1 MQTQEGTESML
12 TLEYK
17 LDGTPAQYGA
27 MDEGI
32 RTVQFLRNKCLRAWM
47 DRLPEGKSFEA
58 MSGYTAVLAQEFA
71 FAGRLGS
78 QARQASAGRAWAAVS
93 RFYDNCKKQ
102 IPGKKGYPKFQQ
114 DCRSIEYKE
123 TAGWRLAPDGRH
135 STFESTTSAS
145 ERYGSSARA
154 SSLVPGGTISRSAPL
169 PPTPCPPSNACG
181 LSGE

>member
-47 DRLPEGKSFEA
+47 DHLPEGKSFEA
-58 MSGYTAVLAQEFA
+58 MSLYTAVLAKEFA

-93 RFYDNCKKQ
+93 RFYDKCKKHV
-102 IPGKKGYPKFQQ
+102 PGKKGYPKFRH
-114 DCRSIEYKE
+114 DCRSLEYKE
-123 TAGWRLAPDGRH
+123 TAGWRLAPDGKH
-135 STFESTTSAS
+135 ITFEF
-145 ERYGSSARA
+145 R
-154 SSLVPGGTISRSAPL
+154 SRHRNATPHRHPRQAWGAAAKPATPL
-169 PPTPCPPSNACG
+169 SCRLCLA
-181 LSGE
+181 